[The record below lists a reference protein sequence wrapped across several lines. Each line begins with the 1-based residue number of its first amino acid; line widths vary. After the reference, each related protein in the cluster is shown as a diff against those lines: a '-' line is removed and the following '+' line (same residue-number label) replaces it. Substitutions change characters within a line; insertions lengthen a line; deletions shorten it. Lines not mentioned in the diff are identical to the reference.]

1 MKTKLH
7 STPDDGQIDRLLAR
21 RYCDTTPEFEARWVA
36 LKRDL
41 RQRPGRARLAF
52 PWRFAGWL
60 GVVGAAAA
68 LVLVMHFDR
77 PSMDTPEGME
87 PSPQLAEL
95 FAMDAVL
102 GQAVPLLNEENRT
115 VLLNLPATNQPQ
127 KLNQP

>member
-7 STPDDGQIDRLLAR
+7 PTPDDGQIDRLLAR
-21 RYCDTTPEFEARWVA
+21 RYRDTTPEFEARWVA

-41 RQRPGRARLAF
+41 RQRPSSRARFAL
-52 PWRFAGWL
+52 PWRFAGWF

-68 LVLVMHFDR
+68 LAFVLHFNR
-77 PSMDTPEGME
+77 PSMVAPEGLE

-102 GQAVPLLNEENRT
+102 GQAVPLLDEENRT
-115 VLLNLPATNQPQ
+115 ALLNLPATNQP
-127 KLNQP
+127 

>member
-7 STPDDGQIDRLLAR
+7 STPDDRQIDRLLAR

-41 RQRPGRARLAF
+41 RQRPVGRARLVR
-52 PWRFAGWL
+52 PWRFAGWF
-60 GVVGAAAA
+60 GVVGAATALA
-68 LVLVMHFDR
+68 LVLHFNRASVDA
-77 PSMDTPEGME
+77 PEGME

-102 GQAVPLLNEENRT
+102 GQAVPLLDEENRT
-115 VLLNLPATNQPQ
+115 ALLNLPATNQTQ
-127 KLNQP
+127 N